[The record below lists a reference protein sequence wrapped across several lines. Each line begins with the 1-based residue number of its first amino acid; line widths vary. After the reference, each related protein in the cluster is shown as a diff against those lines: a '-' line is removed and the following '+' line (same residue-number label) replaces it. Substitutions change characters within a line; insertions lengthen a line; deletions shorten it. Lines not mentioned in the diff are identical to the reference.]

1 MSKSRRLRVDMI
13 SESEFTVQGHGVHT
27 AFVEMTSALRAR
39 HDTDVVVNQARPEA
53 DIMHVQTIGLYSARM
68 MRRTR
73 AKKVISGHVIPASLA
88 GSIKGM
94 GRLQWLVRAY
104 MRWFYNKADLV
115 LACSNMVKEEM
126 VGPMGLKTRVE
137 VLYNTVDM
145 SQYTRTAADKVAAR
159 KKLDIDAGKFVV
171 VGNGQVQPRKR
182 LDTFFEAAR
191 ALPDVQFVWVGGI
204 PFKHL
209 GAEYGKMQELMR
221 SAPGNVTV
229 TGVIDHGEVLTYLQA
244 ADVFFLPAEQEN
256 HPMCVLEA
264 AGAGL
269 PIILRDIHEYDD
281 TFRPDAQFINSTEDA
296 VAAIRALQSDP
307 RLYRE
312 QQAAAGRIAARFD
325 SKAGA
330 ERLMAFYEEVVG
342 CKA

>member
-1 MSKSRRLRVDMI
+1 MTSKTRLRVDMI

-27 AFVEMTSALRAR
+27 AFVEMTNALKAR
-39 HDTDVVVNQARPEA
+39 PDVDVVVNQSRPVAEV
-53 DIMHVQTIGLYSARM
+53 MHVQTIGLFSARM
-68 MRRTR
+68 LRR
-73 AKKVISGHVIPASLA
+73 AKGKKVISGHVIPASLV

-94 GRLQWLVRAY
+94 SHLQWLARAY

-126 VGPMGLKTRVE
+126 TGPMGLKTRVE

-145 SQYTRTAADKVAAR
+145 SQYTRTPADKVAAR
-159 KKLDIDAGKFVV
+159 KKLGLDARRFVV

-182 LDTFFEAAR
+182 LDTFFETAR
-191 ALPDVQFVWVGGI
+191 ALPEVQFIWVGGI

-209 GAEYGKMQELMR
+209 GAEYGKMQELMNA
-221 SAPGNVTV
+221 APENVTI
-229 TGVIDHGEVLTYLQA
+229 TGVIPHSEVLTYLHA
-244 ADVFFLPAEQEN
+244 ADAFFLPAEQEN

-281 TFRPDAQFINSTEDA
+281 TFRPDAQFISSTDDA
-296 VAAIRALQSDP
+296 VAAISKLQTDKAF
-307 RLYRE
+307 YKE
-312 QQAAAGRIAARFD
+312 QHQAAGRIAKRFD
-325 SKAGA
+325 SKAGG
-330 ERLMAFYEEVVG
+330 ERLVEYYRSIL
-342 CKA
+342 